1 MNQIPRG
8 RITNPCIT
16 QLMEDEIF
24 VFGSN
29 LEGMHYG
36 GAARTACRW
45 GAIMGQGVGMQG
57 QTYAIPTMSGS
68 VASIVPFVDEFIRF
82 AKANP
87 DMRFLVT
94 EIGCGIAGY
103 NPADIAPLFRDAVS
117 AENICL
123 PERFWEVLL
132 KQT

>member
-1 MNQIPRG
+1 MKQIPRD
-8 RITNPCIT
+8 RITNPRIT
-16 QLMEDEIF
+16 ELMEDEIF

-29 LEGMHYG
+29 LQGMHYG
-36 GAARTACRW
+36 GAARIACRW
-45 GAIMGQGVGMQG
+45 GAIIGQGIGIQG

-82 AKANP
+82 AASHP

-103 NPADIAPLFRDAVS
+103 TPAEIAPLFHEAVTI
-117 AENICL
+117 ENIAL
-123 PERFWEVLL
+123 PERFWEVILY
-132 KQT
+132 QS

>member
-8 RITNPCIT
+8 RITNPYIT
-16 QLMEDEIF
+16 QLLEDEIF

-103 NPADIAPLFRDAVS
+103 TPTDIAPLFRDAVS

-123 PERFWEVLL
+123 PEKFWEVLL
-132 KQT
+132 KLT

>member
-8 RITNPCIT
+8 RITNPYIT

-103 NPADIAPLFRDAVS
+103 TPNEIAPLFRDAVS

>member
-1 MNQIPRG
+1 MNQIPRD
-8 RITNPCIT
+8 RITNPHIT
-16 QLMEDEIF
+16 ELMEDEIF

-45 GAIMGQGVGMQG
+45 GAIMGQGVGIQG

-68 VASIVPFVDEFIRF
+68 VASIVPFVDGFIRF

-103 NPADIAPLFRDAVS
+103 TPTDIAPLFRDAVS

-123 PERFWEVLL
+123 PESFWEVLL